1 MRVAHAFS
9 RRTLAR
15 FAVAAAAVA
24 LHAAAPAAE
33 APATAIEIRKFAFVP
48 QEITVAPGTRVTWTN
63 ADETPHTVA
72 SRDASF
78 KSKALDTGDTFSF
91 TFANAGDFAY
101 FCTLHPFMTGVVHVR
116 ADAKAGAG
124 TAP

>member
-1 MRVAHAFS
+1 MRIAYTFE

-15 FAVAAAAVA
+15 LGAVALALM
-24 LHAAAPAAE
+24 LHAAAHAA
-33 APATAIEIRKFAFVP
+33 APIATVDIRKFAFTP
-48 QEITVAPGTRVTWTN
+48 QEITVAPGTTVTWTN
-63 ADETPHTVA
+63 QDETPHTLTA
-72 SRDASF
+72 RDATF
-78 KSKALDTGDTFSF
+78 KSKALDTNDAFTF